1 MRERVQFS
9 GWEPF
14 SSNLQNHLLLTLSH
28 VKSCL
33 LPFLESTG
41 GDDPNGT
48 AENFS
53 QESSAKKL
61 VSQIAPNTLAMHR
74 KCCKVFHKYNGLA
87 LIFFLTPGEFVSLDP
102 IVLPAK
108 GGRAELLD
116 VTALSELKLLQCERS
131 IMCVALCRKG

>member
-1 MRERVQFS
+1 M
-9 GWEPF
+9 
-14 SSNLQNHLLLTLSH
+14 
-28 VKSCL
+28 KSCL
-33 LPFLESTG
+33 LHFLLPSTNTNT
-41 GDDPNGT
+41 NGT
-48 AENFS
+48 AENVS
-53 QESSAKKL
+53 QESSVENYLHKL
-61 VSQIAPNTLAMHR
+61 HQIHLHL

>member
-1 MRERVQFS
+1 M
-9 GWEPF
+9 
-14 SSNLQNHLLLTLSH
+14 
-28 VKSCL
+28 KSCL

-74 KCCKVFHKYNGLA
+74 KCISQIKWSGFN
-87 LIFFLTPGEFVSLDP
+87 FFLTPCEFVSLDP

-116 VTALSELKLLQCERS
+116 VTALYVLKLLRCELS
-131 IMCVALCRKG
+131 IVCVALCRKG